1 MSVSTSTD
9 THNIDTQVWTT
20 INFDKPGKQFG
31 FLGVPQSTNTAGWA
45 TQYLPI
51 AVIKNGE
58 GPTALF
64 FGGNHGDEYEGTVT
78 LPKLARAID
87 PTQVNGRIIMIPML
101 NAPAGYAGTRLS
113 PVDGKNMNRAFPGE
127 RNGTITSIIAHYVN
141 HALLPL
147 ADLVVDIHSGGR
159 SILFAASVNMHHVA
173 DKKQMQGMIDAG
185 IAWGAPYVF
194 VYRDVGGEG
203 LLPSHA
209 EALGKVTLGT
219 ELGSAAQFSP
229 YILNLTE
236 TGVSNVL
243 KLHGVLEGTPA
254 PAAKTPQVVG
264 ATEREDYIM
273 APVSGVF
280 EPFFDLEEQV
290 KAGQPIGQI
299 HNMEEPFTEPRVILA
314 ETDGMVMGRR
324 ALPLTRQ
331 GDCVMVL
338 VRPFSL

>member
-1 MSVSTSTD
+1 MSVSTAV
-9 THNIDTQVWTT
+9 DTQVWTT
-20 INFDKPGKQFG
+20 IDYDKPGKQIG

-51 AVIKNGE
+51 AVIKNGD

-87 PTQVNGRIIMIPML
+87 PSQVNGRIIMIPML
-101 NAPAGYAGTRLS
+101 NSPAGQAGTRLS

-127 RNGTITSIIAHYVN
+127 RNGTITSIIAHYIYNV
-141 HALLPL
+141 LFPQ

-159 SILFAASVNMHHVA
+159 SILFASSVNMHHVTN
-173 DKKQMQGMIDAG
+173 DKQMQGMIDSG

-194 VYRDVGGEG
+194 IYRDVGGEG

-209 EALGKVTLGT
+209 EALGKMTLGT

-229 YILNLTE
+229 TILRTTE
-236 TGVSNVL
+236 TGVYNVL
-243 KLHGVLEGTPA
+243 KLHGILPGA
-254 PAAKTPQVVG
+254 PTSPAKTPQVVG

-280 EPFFDLEEQV
+280 EPFYDLEEQV
-290 KAGQPIGQI
+290 QAGQPIGQI
-299 HNMEEPFTEPRVILA
+299 LNMEEPFNEPRVIYA

-338 VRPFSL
+338 VRPFKL

>member
-1 MSVSTSTD
+1 MSGSTTV
-9 THNIDTQVWTT
+9 DTQIWTT
-20 INFDKPGKQFG
+20 IDYDKPGKQIG

-64 FGGNHGDEYEGTVT
+64 FGGNHGDEYEETVT

-87 PTQVNGRIIMIPML
+87 PAQVNGRIIMIPML
-101 NAPAGYAGTRLS
+101 NSPAGQAGTRLS

-127 RNGTITSIIAHYVN
+127 RNGTITSIIAHYVYN
-141 HALLPL
+141 VLFPQ

-159 SILFAASVNMHHVA
+159 SILFASSVNMHHVA
-173 DKKQMQGMIDAG
+173 NEKQMQGMIDAG

-194 VYRDVGGEG
+194 IYRDVGGEG

-209 EALGKVTLGT
+209 EALGKMTLGT

-229 YILNLTE
+229 TI
-236 TGVSNVL
+236 L
-243 KLHGVLEGTPA
+243 KLTGILPGASERP
-254 PAAKTPQVVG
+254 AKTPQVVS

-273 APVSGVF
+273 APVSGVL
-280 EPFFDLEEQV
+280 EPFFDLEDQV
-290 KAGQPIGQI
+290 QA
-299 HNMEEPFTEPRVILA
+299 
-314 ETDGMVMGRR
+314 
-324 ALPLTRQ
+324 
-331 GDCVMVL
+331 
-338 VRPFSL
+338 

>member
-1 MSVSTSTD
+1 MSANTSTPVSV
-9 THNIDTQVWTT
+9 DTQIWTT
-20 INFDKPGKQFG
+20 IDYEKPGKQIG

-51 AVIKNGE
+51 AVIKNGG

-64 FGGNHGDEYEGTVT
+64 FGGNHGDEYEGSVT
-78 LPKLARAID
+78 LPKVARTID
-87 PTQVNGRIIMIPML
+87 PAQVNGRIIMIPML
-101 NAPAGYAGTRLS
+101 NAPAGQAGTRLS
-113 PVDGKNMNRAFPGE
+113 PVDGKNLNRAFPGE
-127 RNGTITSIIAHYVN
+127 RNGTITSVIAHYVY
-141 HALLPL
+141 HALFPM

-159 SILFAASVNMHHVA
+159 SIHFAASVNMHHVA
-173 DKKQMQGMIDAG
+173 NQKQMEGMIQSG

-209 EALGKVTLGT
+209 EALGKITLGT
-219 ELGSAAQFSP
+219 ELGSAAQFTP
-229 YILNLTE
+229 HILRLTE
-236 TGVSNVL
+236 TGVYNVL
-243 KLHGVLEGTPA
+243 KLHGILEGSPA
-254 PAAKTPQVVG
+254 PAATEPQVVG

-273 APVSGVF
+273 APVSGIF
-280 EPFFDLEEQV
+280 EPFYDLEDQV

-299 HNMEEPFTEPRVILA
+299 HNIEELFSEPRIVYA

-324 ALPLTRQ
+324 AFPLTRQ

-338 VRPFSL
+338 VRPFAL

>member
-1 MSVSTSTD
+1 MSVSTSV
-9 THNIDTQVWTT
+9 DTQIWTT
-20 INFDKPGKQFG
+20 IDYEKEGKQIG

-51 AVIKNGE
+51 AVIKNGS

-64 FGGNHGDEYEGTVT
+64 LGGNHGDEYEGTVT

-87 PTQVNGRIIMIPML
+87 PAQVQGCIIMIPML
-101 NAPAGYAGTRLS
+101 NSPAGQAGTRLS

-127 RNGTITSIIAHYVN
+127 RAGTITSVIAHYVYN
-141 HALLPL
+141 VLFPL

-173 DKKQMQGMIDAG
+173 NQKQMQGMIDSG

-194 VYRDVGGEG
+194 IYRDVGGEG

-209 EALGKVTLGT
+209 EALGKMTLGT
-219 ELGSAAQFSP
+219 ELGSAAQFNP
-229 YILNLTE
+229 YVLRLTE
-236 TGVSNVL
+236 TGVYNVL
-243 KLHGVLEGTPA
+243 KLHGILDGKPT
-254 PAAKTPQVVG
+254 PAAKAPQVVG

-273 APVSGVF
+273 APISGIF

-290 KAGQPIGQI
+290 RAGQAVGQI
-299 HNMEEPFTEPRVILA
+299 HNMEEPFSEPRSIYA

-331 GDCVMVL
+331 GDCVVVL